1 MIGFYAHHHGSGH
14 IQRCRAVMANLDRDA
29 RLLSTDPRA
38 DVVLPDD
45 APAESGAS
53 GTSGGDPTAN
63 GTLHYVPHHHTGLT
77 RRMAMIAEWIHRH
90 RPSAFYVDVS
100 VEVALLARLMGVPVV
115 TLAMPGERFD
125 DPHQLGYRQAS
136 ALIAAWPNWVP
147 VPPHLRA
154 HSGFL
159 HQVGGIS
166 RFDAPAEPGPDCD
179 VVVLSGRGGT
189 GWTEAQWDQVRAAC
203 PDRDFLFLGGDAFV
217 DDPMP
222 YLSSAR
228 VVVSAAGQNSVAD
241 LAVAGAKTIL
251 LPQERPFREQH
262 ATAQLL
268 DAAGIA
274 IAADAFP
281 AAGEWPAL
289 LEQAESLDSRW
300 PRWQTSGAA
309 ARAADVIRKVAGQ

>member
-14 IQRCRAVMANLDRDA
+14 VQRCRAVMAHLDRDA

-45 APAESGAS
+45 ATDAPVA
-53 GTSGGDPTAN
+53 DPTAN
-63 GTLHYVPHHHTGLT
+63 GTLHYVPRHHAGLT
-77 RRMAMIAEWIHRH
+77 GRMAMIADWIHRH
-90 RPSAFYVDVS
+90 RPAAFYVDVS

-115 TLAMPGERFD
+115 TLAMPGERSD
-125 DPHQLGYRQAS
+125 DPHQLGYRQAD

-147 VPPHLRA
+147 VPPHLRR
-154 HSGFL
+154 HSGVL

-166 RFDAPAEPGPDCD
+166 RFGGPGESGPDCD

-203 PDRDFLFLGGDAFV
+203 PDRDFLFLGGDTFV
-217 DDPMP
+217 ADPMP

-241 LAVAGAKTIL
+241 LAVAGARTII
-251 LPQERPFREQH
+251 LPQERPFSEQH
-262 ATAQLL
+262 ATAALL
-268 DAAGIA
+268 DAAELA
-274 IAADAFP
+274 VVADTFP
-281 AAGEWPAL
+281 AAEEWPAL
-289 LEQAESLDSRW
+289 LERAESLDSRW
-300 PRWQTSGAA
+300 ARWQTAGAA
-309 ARAADVIRKVAGQ
+309 ARAADVIRKVAGL